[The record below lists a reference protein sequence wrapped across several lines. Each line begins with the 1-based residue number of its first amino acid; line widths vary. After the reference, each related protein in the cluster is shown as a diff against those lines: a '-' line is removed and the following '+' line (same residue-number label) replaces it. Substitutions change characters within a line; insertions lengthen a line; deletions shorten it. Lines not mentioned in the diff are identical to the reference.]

1 MSPHLLLKH
10 FPRLRHIY
18 LPCFRGLKKKHFGY
32 FSTLIFVRHLAN
44 LYHMSGDAQ
53 GWCFHRRGYNCR
65 KPNESHLSMKS
76 SSTASR
82 SGWQYVRS
90 INSLVVIVAFCGC
103 ASHLATVKTIP
114 AQFPTGLRVQEP
126 LEPATKY
133 LIAAEHEQPS
143 AALGHDL
150 LAAKISYG
158 VLERQPKNESAR
170 SIYNFAVARV
180 VQDVSRTGLEPWGH
194 PVTVVTDQGRYT
206 LESPKPVDADHDPGR
221 YDLFLTDTLKIGG
234 TFFKTYSTISGLGAP
249 IAVVGR
255 AESPHFRQQY
265 KLHRIY
271 APITAI
277 VRFSGRKANL
287 EFIDPLNAESITLNN
302 QTFPLAADFDA
313 PTALLIARER
323 PERLGLSRV
332 LNPGAYADTALLTRL
347 QQFDPTRTPVI
358 FVHGLQETGASWAP
372 MMDSLREDPSIRKH
386 YQFWYFSYPSGYP
399 YPYAAALFRQDL
411 DGIERAFPNHKRVV
425 LIGHSMGGLICRLMI
440 TDTRDKIWRAFFA
453 TPSTKTPLESDMR
466 KLLEEA
472 FIFNHR
478 PDVQRVIFISTPHRG
493 SELATSWIGR
503 IGAALVKTP
512 RPFDSVYASVKP
524 LLIADPAARPLNR
537 LPNSVD
543 TLEPNDRFVEAV
555 NKLPIAHGIPY
566 HSIIGDRGRG
576 DTPNSSDG
584 VVPYWSSHLPG
595 AQSELIVNSDHGA
608 QYNPQA
614 IQEVKRILKLN
625 FTVSR

>member
-1 MSPHLLLKH
+1 MGSSFQKRWQG
-10 FPRLRHIY
+10 FAAK
-18 LPCFRGLKKKHFGY
+18 CGLALF
-32 FSTLIFVRHLAN
+32 FF
-44 LYHMSGDAQ
+44 Q
-53 GWCFHRRGYNCR
+53 C
-65 KPNESHLSMKS
+65 
-76 SSTASR
+76 
-82 SGWQYVRS
+82 
-90 INSLVVIVAFCGC
+90 CGC
-103 ASHLATVKTIP
+103 AHLAVVKTKP
-114 AQFPTGLRVQEP
+114 AQLPRTLVTERP
-126 LEPATKY
+126 LESANRY
-133 LIAAEHEQPS
+133 LVSAEHEQPLP
-143 AALGHDL
+143 ALGHDL

-158 VLERQPKNESAR
+158 ELERQPKDESAR

-180 VQDVSRTGLEPWGH
+180 VQDVDRTDLEPWRH
-194 PVTVVTDQGRYT
+194 PVTVVTDEGRYT
-206 LESPKPVDADHDPGR
+206 LVSPKPVDTDHDPSR
-221 YDLFLTDTLKIGG
+221 YDLFPTDTLKIGG
-234 TFFKTYSTISGLGAP
+234 QFFKTYSTVSGLGAP

-255 AESPHFRQQY
+255 TESPQFRQQY

-277 VRFSGRKANL
+277 VRFSGRKASL
-287 EFIDPLNAESITLNN
+287 EFVDPLNAERITLNK

-332 LNPGAYADTALLTRL
+332 MNPEAYADTAMLTRL
-347 QQFDPTRTPVI
+347 QQFDPARTPVI

-372 MMDSLREDPSIRKH
+372 MIDSLRHDPTIREH

-411 DGIERAFPNHKRVV
+411 NGIERAFPNHKRIV
-425 LIGHSMGGLICRLMI
+425 LIGHSMGGMICRLMV
-440 TDTRDKIWRAFFA
+440 TDAADKIWRDFFA
-453 TPSTKTPLESDMR
+453 TPPARTPLASDTR
-466 KLLEEA
+466 KLLEKA
-472 FIFNHR
+472 LIFNHR

-493 SELATSWIGR
+493 SDLASNWIGR
-503 IGAALVKTP
+503 IGAALVRTP
-512 RPFDSVYASVKP
+512 RLFTSLYASTKP

-537 LPNSVD
+537 APNSVD

-555 NKLPIAHGIPY
+555 NKLPITPGIPY

-608 QYNPQA
+608 QYDPQA
-614 IQEVKRILKLN
+614 IQEVERILKLN
-625 FTVSR
+625 LSHSAFRRSGQSTRASSSERLKPL